1 MSVVD
6 KIVAEWA
13 FRCKKGYPDLENP
26 DDMKILK
33 KIYSEFGIIM
43 EANEPQEEEDE
54 LEFEPDDSQK
64 DDEIDFDSDE
74 ESAQDATTPKPT
86 GRATYEDVILNGLK
100 TDQIPG
106 IQGKAS
112 NYKLKPGGKEI
123 KITNSHDLKIF
134 KELYKQAPPKGTEQA
149 GSAAS
154 KGSGHGEIAL
164 YWLLSQTGIPVQDSR
179 GGGNADLLVNG
190 VGVEVK
196 SFPKGKD
203 MVQLG
208 RVGKYT
214 TELLKLNTV
223 FGINALLTTFAGTG
237 RKKLPPNAIH
247 ANGADIVEACKH
259 VLAVYAM
266 KEKMQQYG
274 LTFFDSMYSK
284 IDEVIAH
291 AKNTE
296 NADEL
301 AATLLKDLLKAKFTD
316 KPIGKDNAGG
326 YMVNVTPDGDIDY
339 TYVTLEAID
348 LIPTEKIINGVSINQ
363 GIINYSRSFFN

>member
-1 MSVVD
+1 MSIVD
-6 KIVAEWA
+6 KIVTEWA

-33 KIYSEFGIIM
+33 EIYSEFGIVM
-43 EANEPQEEEDE
+43 EAENRQ
-54 LEFEPDDSQK
+54 Q
-64 DDEIDFDSDE
+64 DDEIDFDSNEQPTDE
-74 ESAQDATTPKPT
+74 PTTTNKPARIATPKTEYNDVIAKALGQVPGIEGEASKYKLQPT
-86 GRATYEDVILNGLK
+86 GT
-100 TDQIPG
+100 
-106 IQGKAS
+106 
-112 NYKLKPGGKEI
+112 EI
-123 KITNSHDLKIF
+123 KITNSHDLEIF
-134 KELYKQAPPKGTEQA
+134 KKLYKEAPPKGNEQA

-164 YWLLSQTGIPVQDSR
+164 YWLLSQAGRNVQDSR
-179 GGGNADLLVNG
+179 GGGNADLLVDNI
-190 VGVEVK
+190 GVEVK
-196 SFPKGKD
+196 SYSKGKD

-223 FGINALLTTFAGTG
+223 FGINALLTTFSGTG

-247 ANGADIVEACKH
+247 ATGPDVVEACKH

-266 KEKMQQYG
+266 KEQMQQYG
-274 LTFFDSMYSK
+274 LTFFDSMFSK
-284 IDEVIAH
+284 VDEVIAH

-301 AATLLKDLLKAKFTD
+301 AATLLRDVLKAKFID

-326 YMVNVTPDGDIDY
+326 YMVNVTPSGDIDY

-348 LIPTEKIINGVSINQ
+348 AIPTEKIINGVFINQ
-363 GIINYSRSFFN
+363 GMINYSRSFFK